1 MAHDVLISY
10 SSKDKKIADA
20 ICNRF
25 EANKIKV
32 WMAPRDIIPGKSYAA
47 EISRAIKNT
56 KFVVLLFNNNSFS
69 SQWVRKE
76 IERAVGNG
84 KLILPFLLE
93 KIELDDEWDLY
104 ISSAHWL
111 DAMNDD
117 IEKSI
122 NNLLASVA
130 KILEINKEEQIIS
143 EHEEDTNIITKEILD
158 EEKRKVSPKNNEETL
173 LQNTELKQKSITSKK
188 VQRYVFLLLGVLTI
202 LLFLWIVNQKG
213 NKSTQYSTTPD
224 ILQDTSI
231 VSIDTTHKQSENSS
245 FNNSEKEE
253 TINSNPSPK
262 KLDNIV
268 SNSEKRIIEE
278 YDNLIKYSD
287 LTIIDTKTNLMWMVK
302 DFSTIEGRFLKN
314 ASWDEAMSWAKKIN
328 QQNYAGHNDWKVPSI
343 KEYRSINNNNNDRR
357 IYSLLFEDQG
367 AYSFWSRN
375 EISSEV
381 KSYISFDEGFATSGS
396 KEGQRNAITNE
407 IFKFSVRL
415 VREIKS
421 RN

>member
-188 VQRYVFLLLGVLTI
+188 VQRYV
-202 LLFLWIVNQKG
+202 WI
-213 NKSTQYSTTPD
+213 
-224 ILQDTSI
+224 
-231 VSIDTTHKQSENSS
+231 
-245 FNNSEKEE
+245 F
-253 TINSNPSPK
+253 
-262 KLDNIV
+262 
-268 SNSEKRIIEE
+268 RII
-278 YDNLIKYSD
+278 
-287 LTIIDTKTNLMWMVK
+287 LTPLNPVV
-302 DFSTIEGRFLKN
+302 
-314 ASWDEAMSWAKKIN
+314 EA
-328 QQNYAGHNDWKVPSI
+328 
-343 KEYRSINNNNNDRR
+343 
-357 IYSLLFEDQG
+357 
-367 AYSFWSRN
+367 
-375 EISSEV
+375 
-381 KSYISFDEGFATSGS
+381 
-396 KEGQRNAITNE
+396 
-407 IFKFSVRL
+407 
-415 VREIKS
+415 
-421 RN
+421 

>member
-278 YDNLIKYSD
+278 YDNLIIYHFVYHLD
-287 LTIIDTKTNLMWMVK
+287 QHH
-302 DFSTIEGRFLKN
+302 N
-314 ASWDEAMSWAKKIN
+314 A
-328 QQNYAGHNDWKVPSI
+328 
-343 KEYRSINNNNNDRR
+343 
-357 IYSLLFEDQG
+357 
-367 AYSFWSRN
+367 
-375 EISSEV
+375 
-381 KSYISFDEGFATSGS
+381 
-396 KEGQRNAITNE
+396 
-407 IFKFSVRL
+407 
-415 VREIKS
+415 
-421 RN
+421 